1 MKNGVLRFI
10 PLQADL
16 CLNKQKVDIE
26 DFKGWQK
33 CNAPVYGDCLSPL
46 YKKEDDHHDIYIGND
61 TYDWESGALKKNG
74 VTVWSGGSGHKLK
87 KTKLTQRYDAL
98 AVTDSVQ
105 TWVKIQSG
113 NTIQYSLHG
122 ASANT
127 LTISNCTQIVA
138 TKAFENTANN
148 IFGIACMYLHE
159 NGKYGY
165 MIMYNIGGTT
175 YTKYGASGV
184 TTWDNFNV
192 ISPLIQVGVVGATK
206 FIVSFFGSSGAN
218 LGATEVKNVYV
229 DGENVYDNPL
239 FSDASQYTDR
249 YGVNNEGTKIEI
261 KAETTSGASFT
272 SVADAGNGNYK
283 YKTGIKQVL
292 EIKVSPHPQNIEVNC
307 YEAGKDIGTYETL
320 TFPAS
325 NTEQTYKRTIAY
337 YTGVQNGSGGS
348 DRLTPDWSGVNYYY
362 HLETTGISAASV
374 DEVRTGTGRI
384 TPITQDI
391 TDVSYINILPL
402 FTTKAYYGNCPF
414 VWRIEYDRL
423 SNGDDVDTAPAY
435 NDPKIV
441 YLAVGGDGVTIDN
454 YCAWTRGDGA
464 TAWSNFADFSSWLE
478 NNKEDVKYGTGQDVV
493 NPKGF
498 NPFYAY
504 KFQFKWNTSTPTIWA
519 RWKPPF
525 YESVMSSDSSENS
538 TKYFFFLPAVQEFTL
553 DNPVKSLYTDQSLKE
568 VDCCMDDGHLYC
580 VGSLT
585 SDTEN
590 PLPTKVLS
598 LSGTFSSFNTSTNT
612 VNYTSDAVL
621 SIEYDQEEEDNVFP
635 KYYVGQSVSVQ
646 NYYLRIVYLFKAKK
660 DDTEN
665 INVVIDNL
673 AIAFGETPAHLLGGV
688 QVATGANLQ
697 GGVYNCPATTNG
709 DGWRL
714 LFNNN
719 ILSNVGCYE
728 KGSYIGTILAD
739 WFNVDGD
746 FCVAFNKTQ
755 LYYKDNVGDI
765 WKLEMITQD
774 AEWDYRLVEDRYIVF
789 NTTNYFNCYDTKTGV
804 QRHWASD
811 YNNRMLY
818 GYGFTS
824 YHNNNTFRRVLEQE
838 RYNGFIITAQNA
850 NYEMTK
856 DMITG
861 LLLGAINYTGC
872 LKDTVSFLSCEM
884 PYGAIESIDLY
895 RGDEGSTSALYVCS
909 YSNKIKF
916 VNNDLVNP
924 YAVYPI
930 SENGDIQFN
939 PNLFTMFI
947 KSYNNKDMVISDG
960 IAYRLVYFNN
970 VVPVMAYYMLDGVE
984 ELIGAFVLQTSYYGV
999 SESRLYQMNYSNG
1012 VGVEV
1017 VADITNMEYLGALP
1031 SQALFWSAQN
1041 RAIYSFKGNCI
1052 MTLMQYA
1059 NELTGIYGKWY
1070 NPATQELFLDTNIGI
1085 LVFSDLGTYCLEW
1098 EEETE
1103 GASVKDIFFF
1113 KDHFIVN
1120 LIDDTEY
1127 SYYYSYN
1134 NKEGYASN
1142 GIYIFTKYYGNG
1154 LVPITVNNVYVRLYN
1169 QSVANA
1175 EGSISFK
1182 GHTITDIG
1190 TQTDEKTVAIG
1201 GEDDPTANPPTV
1213 AGEEWDSP
1221 TDTML
1226 VKYTPQFNRGLG
1238 FALEIHTTFPII
1250 DIKFDYVENGSIE
1263 SQIAHINI

>member
-61 TYDWESGALKKNG
+61 TYDWENGALKKNG
-74 VTVWSGGSGHKLK
+74 VTVWSGGNSHKI
-87 KTKLTQRYDAL
+87 TKAKINEDYDAL
-98 AVTDSVQ
+98 SVNSGNYKVWAKITSSNSVTDFCHNV
-105 TWVKIQSG
+105 TRTE
-113 NTIQYSLHG
+113 TIPN
-122 ASANT
+122 AV
-127 LTISNCTQIVA
+127 QIVA
-138 TKAFENTANN
+138 VKVFEDETNKVY
-148 IFGIACMYLHE
+148 GVVVMYLHSS
-159 NGKYGY
+159 GKYGY
-165 MIMYNIGGTT
+165 MIRYYHNGTMEKVYGSNGGTT
-175 YTKYGASGV
+175 L
-184 TTWDNFNV
+184 WDNFDV
-192 ISPLIQVGVVGATK
+192 ISPLIQVGVVGVEK
-206 FIVSFFGSSGAN
+206 FIISFFGSSGAN
-218 LGATEVKNVYV
+218 LGATQVKNVYV
-229 DGENVYDNPL
+229 SGDQVYDNPL

-249 YGVNNEGTKIEI
+249 YGINKEGTKIEI
-261 KAETTSGASFT
+261 KAETSSGASFT
-272 SVADAGNGNYK
+272 SVTDAANGNYK
-283 YKTGIKQVL
+283 YKTGIKQII
-292 EIKVSPHPQNIEVNC
+292 EIKMSSHPQPIRLLCWEF
-307 YEAGKDIGTYETL
+307 GKGIGVYQEF
-320 TFPAS
+320 TFPPSAVD
-325 NTEQTYKRTIAY
+325 QTYKRTIIY
-337 YTGVQNGSGGS
+337 YTGVQEGSGGS
-348 DRLTPDWSGVNYYY
+348 DKLIPNWTNVNYYY
-362 HLETTGISAASV
+362 HLETTGISSSAV
-374 DEVRTGTGRI
+374 DRETTGTGRA
-384 TPITQDI
+384 TPFEEDI
-391 TDVSYINILPL
+391 IDEDFVRILPMYTSKDM
-402 FTTKAYYGNCPF
+402 FGYYPCE
-414 VWRIEYDRL
+414 WRINYNRL
-423 SNGDDVDTAPAY
+423 SNENSVEAPPLYDYPEIAYIEFGDDGFTV
-435 NDPKIV
+435 N
-441 YLAVGGDGVTIDN
+441 N

-464 TAWSNFADFSSWLE
+464 TAWSSHADFSQWLE
-478 NNKEDVKYGTGQDVV
+478 TNKEDVKYGTSQDVL
-493 NPKGF
+493 NPRGF
-498 NPFYAY
+498 NPFYAGR
-504 KFQFKWNTSTPTIWA
+504 FQFKWSSSTPIITTVWQNDWNANI
-519 RWKPPF
+519 F
-525 YESVMSSDSSENS
+525 ETEHYSSSAENS
-538 TKYFFFLPAVQEFTL
+538 TKYYFFYPAKEEYTL
-553 DNPVKSLYTDQSLKE
+553 DNPIKTLYTDQSLKE

-585 SDTEN
+585 DDTEN

-598 LSGTFSSFNTSTNT
+598 LSGTFSSFDKTTNT
-612 VNYTSDAVL
+612 INYTSDAVL
-621 SIEYDQEEEDNVFP
+621 SIEYDQSEEENVFP
-635 KYYVGQSVSVQ
+635 KYYVGMSVSIQ

-660 DDTEN
+660 DDTDLIN
-665 INVVIDNL
+665 IVVDNL
-673 AIAFGETPAHLLGGV
+673 AIAFGETPSHLLGGA
-688 QVATGANLQ
+688 QRGTNANLQ
-697 GGVYNCPATTNG
+697 GGVYNCPATEQN

-728 KGSYIGTILAD
+728 KGEYIGTILAD
-739 WFNVDGD
+739 WFSIDGD
-746 FCVAFNKTQ
+746 FCIAFNQTS
-755 LYYKDNVGDI
+755 LYYKDNNGTI
-765 WKLEMITQD
+765 WKLELVTEGN
-774 AEWDYRLVEDRYIVF
+774 EWDYRLVEDRYIVF

-804 QRHWASD
+804 KRHWASD

-824 YHNNNTFRRVLEQE
+824 YSNNNTYRRILEQT
-838 RYNGFIITAQNA
+838 RFNGLIITAQNA

-861 LLLGAINYTGC
+861 LILGAIVYDGC
-872 LKDTVSFLSCEM
+872 LKDTVSFLSCKM
-884 PYGAIESIDLY
+884 PYGAVESIDLY
-895 RGDEGSTSALYVCS
+895 RGDNDSTSAIYVCS
-909 YSNKIKF
+909 YSNAIKF

-1098 EEETE
+1098 ETETE

-1127 SYYYSYN
+1127 SYFYSYN
-1134 NKEGYASN
+1134 NKEGYTSN
-1142 GIYIFTKYYGNG
+1142 GIFIFTKYYGNG

-1169 QSVANA
+1169 QSVADA
-1175 EGSISFK
+1175 EGNIIFK

-1190 TQTDEKTVAIG
+1190 TETDEKTVVIG
-1201 GEDDPTANPPTV
+1201 GEE
-1213 AGEEWDSP
+1213 GEAWDTP

-1226 VKYTPQFNRGLG
+1226 VKYTPQYNRGLG
-1238 FALEIHTTFPII
+1238 FALEIKTTFPII

>member
-61 TYDWESGALKKNG
+61 TYDWEDGALKKNG
-74 VTVWSGGSGHKLK
+74 DTVWSGGSGHKLK

-138 TKAFENTANN
+138 TKAFENTANS
-148 IFGIACMYLHE
+148 IYGIACMYLHT

-175 YTKYGASGV
+175 YTKYGAGGV

-229 DGENVYDNPL
+229 DGANVYDNPL
-239 FSDASQYTDR
+239 FSDTTSYPDIYGTFDANTD
-249 YGVNNEGTKIEI
+249 VSVKI
-261 KAETTSGASFT
+261 ETTSITNFT
-272 SVADAGNGNYK
+272 TVSQADSGSQGQR
-283 YKTGIKQVL
+283 YKTGVNQQI
-292 EIKVSPHPQNIEVNC
+292 EITMKAHPQPV
-307 YEAGKDIGTYETL
+307 TL
-320 TFPAS
+320 TFMHYNYQGGVGIESLVFPAS
-325 NTEQTYKRTIAY
+325 ESNQTYIRTVAY
-337 YTGVQNGSGGS
+337 WTGVQTSDTPDFSSYSSYYSLNITGAGDPVSISRSGTGLITPDVKDLSTASSLLILPAYQQREVDQFFVEISYKELTNANDTSAPLYNTPKSVRMYEDGLTLSNYSAMTRSTSGNTAWANYNEFALWGMMNRSLVQYGNTQDYITPSAFNPYYCSSFKFKWKYYGSGGTS
-348 DRLTPDWSGVNYYY
+348 VEPVTISFAVAPYY
-362 HLETTGISAASV
+362 A
-374 DEVRTGTGRI
+374 
-384 TPITQDI
+384 
-391 TDVSYINILPL
+391 
-402 FTTKAYYGNCPF
+402 
-414 VWRIEYDRL
+414 
-423 SNGDDVDTAPAY
+423 NGDPTASDNGKQYY
-435 NDPKIV
+435 NVIP
-441 YLAVGGDGVTIDN
+441 TN
-454 YCAWTRGDGA
+454 RM
-464 TAWSNFADFSSWLE
+464 FSF
-478 NNKEDVKYGTGQDVV
+478 Y
-493 NPKGF
+493 NPIK
-498 NPFYAY
+498 
-504 KFQFKWNTSTPTIWA
+504 
-519 RWKPPF
+519 R
-525 YESVMSSDSSENS
+525 
-538 TKYFFFLPAVQEFTL
+538 
-553 DNPVKSLYTDQSLKE
+553 LYNEQALKE

-580 VGSLT
+580 VGALS

-590 PLPTKVLS
+590 PLPKKMLA
-598 LSGTFSSFNTSTNT
+598 LSGSFESFDPSSNT
-612 VNYTSDAVL
+612 VSYTSDASL
-621 SIEYDQEEEDNVFP
+621 SIAYDLDEEENVFP
-635 KYYVGQSVSVQ
+635 KYYVGQTVSVQ

-660 DDTEN
+660 DDEEN
-665 INVVIDNL
+665 INIVVDNL
-673 AIAFGETPAHLLGGV
+673 AVAFGETPAHLLGGV
-688 QVATGANLQ
+688 QAGTNANLQ
-697 GGVYNCPATTNG
+697 GGVYNCPSTTDG

-818 GYGFTS
+818 GEGFST
-824 YHNNNTFRRVLEQE
+824 YTNNAQFKALLEQE
-838 RYNGFIITAQNA
+838 RYSGLIITAQNA

-1052 MTLMQYA
+1052 MALMQYA

-1098 EEETE
+1098 ETETE

-1226 VKYTPQFNRGLG
+1226 VKYTPQYNRGLG

>member
-46 YKKEDDHHDIYIGND
+46 YKKENTHHDIYIGND
-61 TYDWESGALKKNG
+61 TYDWENGALKKNG
-74 VTVWSGGSGHKLK
+74 VTVWSGGNSHKII
-87 KTKLTQRYDAL
+87 KTKINEDYDAL
-98 AVTDSVQ
+98 SVNSGNYKV
-105 TWVKIQSG
+105 WVKITSS
-113 NTIQYSLHG
+113 NSVTDFCHNVTRTETIPN
-122 ASANT
+122 AV
-127 LTISNCTQIVA
+127 QIVA
-138 TKAFENTANN
+138 VKAFEDETNKVY
-148 IFGIACMYLHE
+148 GVVVMYLHSS
-159 NGKYGY
+159 GKYGY
-165 MIMYNIGGTT
+165 MIRYYHNGTMEKVYGSNGGTT
-175 YTKYGASGV
+175 L
-184 TTWDNFNV
+184 WDNFDV
-192 ISPLIQVGVVGATK
+192 ISPLIQVGVVGVEK
-206 FIVSFFGSSGAN
+206 FIISFFGSSGAN
-218 LGATEVKNVYV
+218 LGATQVKNVYV
-229 DGENVYDNPL
+229 DRDHVYDNPL
-239 FSDASQYTDR
+239 FSDASQYPQR
-249 YGVNNEGTKIEI
+249 YGVVDRKTEVSINV
-261 KAETTSGASFT
+261 ETTSGASFT
-272 SVADAGNGNYK
+272 SITQAESGNRK
-283 YKTGIKQVL
+283 FKTGMKQVV
-292 EIKVSPHPQNIEVNC
+292 EITVSPHPQPIQLMPFEQ
-307 YEAGKDIGTYETL
+307 GKMIGAYQEFI
-320 TFPAS
+320 FPAS
-325 NTEQTYKRTIAY
+325 DVEQTYKRTLAFW
-337 YTGVQNGSGGS
+337 TDVQNSN
-348 DRLTPDWSGVNYYY
+348 TIDWSNVNYYY
-362 HLETTGISAASV
+362 RVETIGIGQSPVDRTVTGKGAYIPRMTEDIIYSDENPSMFPCHVVKGYDWFPSCWRLEF
-374 DEVRTGTGRI
+374 D
-384 TPITQDI
+384 
-391 TDVSYINILPL
+391 
-402 FTTKAYYGNCPF
+402 K
-414 VWRIEYDRL
+414 L
-423 SNGDDVDTAPAY
+423 SNGNDVTTPAVYDDNQVLY
-435 NDPKIV
+435 
-441 YLAVGGDGVTIDN
+441 YYWGEDGIKASN

-464 TAWSNFADFSSWLE
+464 TAWADYVDFSQWLD
-478 NNKEDVKYGTGQDVV
+478 NNKTDVKYGTSQDAV
-493 NPKGF
+493 NPSGF
-498 NPFYAY
+498 NPFYDGV
-504 KFQFKWNTSTPTIWA
+504 FPFKWTYYTSSGTSASPVNLRFMPDA
-519 RWKPPF
+519 FF
-525 YESVMSSDSSENS
+525 YTVYGSGSSENS
-538 TKYFFFLPAVQEFTL
+538 TKYFFFDPLVEKFSFP
-553 DNPVKSLYTDQSLKE
+553 NPVKGVYSDQSLKE

-621 SIEYDQEEEDNVFP
+621 SIEYDQSEEENVFP
-635 KYYVGQSVSVQ
+635 KYYVGMSVSIQ

-660 DDTEN
+660 DDTDLIN
-665 INVVIDNL
+665 IVVDNL
-673 AIAFGETPAHLLGGV
+673 AIAFGETPSHLLGGA
-688 QVATGANLQ
+688 QRGTNANLQ
-697 GGVYNCPATTNG
+697 GGVYNCPATEQN

-728 KGSYIGTILAD
+728 KGEYIGTILAD
-739 WFNVDGD
+739 WFTVDGD
-746 FCVAFNKTQ
+746 FCIAFNQTS
-755 LYYKDNVGDI
+755 LYYKDNNGAI
-765 WKLEMITQD
+765 WKLELVTEGN
-774 AEWDYRLVEDRYIVF
+774 EWDYRLVEDRYIVF

-804 QRHWASD
+804 KRHWASD

-824 YHNNNTFRRVLEQE
+824 YSNNNTFRRILEQT
-838 RYNGFIITAQNA
+838 RFNGLIITAQNA

-861 LLLGAINYTGC
+861 LILGAIVYDGC
-872 LKDTVSFLSCEM
+872 LKDTVSFLSCKM
-884 PYGAIESIDLY
+884 PYGAVESIDLY
-895 RGDEGSTSALYVCS
+895 RGDNNSTSAIYVCS
-909 YSNKIKF
+909 YSNVIKF

-930 SENGDIQFN
+930 SENGDIQYN

-984 ELIGAFVLQTSYYGV
+984 ELLGAFVLQTSYYGV

-1098 EEETE
+1098 ESETSQ
-1103 GASVKDIFFF
+1103 ASVKDIFFF

-1134 NKEGYASN
+1134 NLEDYESN

-1169 QSVANA
+1169 QSVADA
-1175 EGSISFK
+1175 EGNIIFK

-1190 TQTDEKTVAIG
+1190 TETDEKTVVIG
-1201 GEDDPTANPPTV
+1201 GEN
-1213 AGEEWDSP
+1213 GEAWDTP

-1238 FALEIHTTFPII
+1238 FALEIKTTFPII

>member
-61 TYDWESGALKKNG
+61 TYDWESGILKKNG
-74 VTVWSGGSGHKLK
+74 VNVWNANSAPKIK
-87 KTKLTQRYDAL
+87 KTKLTQKYDAL
-98 AVTDSVQ
+98 AITSSVQ
-105 TWVKIQSG
+105 TWVKIQSST
-113 NTIQYSLHG
+113 TIQYSLHG
-122 ASANT
+122 SSAGS
-127 LTISNCTQIVA
+127 LTIPNCAQIVA
-138 TKAFENTANN
+138 TKAFEKPGVL
-148 IFGIACMYLHE
+148 GIGDMWGIVCMYLHT

-165 MIMYNIGGTT
+165 MIMYNIGGTS

-192 ISPLIQVGVVGATK
+192 VSPLIQVGKVSSNK
-206 FIVSFFGSSGAN
+206 LLVSFFGSSGAN
-218 LGATEVKNVYV
+218 LGATDVKNVYI

-239 FSDASQYTDR
+239 FSDASQYPQR
-249 YGVNNEGTKIEI
+249 YGIVSGTTSIEI
-261 KAETTSGASFT
+261 NAETSSGVSL
-272 SVADAGNGNYK
+272 DGDEYK
-283 YKTGIKQVL
+283 YKTGISQYL
-292 EIKVSPHPQNIEVNC
+292 EIKIGAHPQQIKVQ
-307 YEAGKDIGTYETL
+307 YRSSRSSGVMETF

-325 NTEQTYKRTIAY
+325 ETAQTYRRTIAY
-337 YTGVQNGSGGS
+337 WTPVQTGSSGPYN
-348 DRLTPDWSGVNYYY
+348 LVPDFSNPNYYY
-362 HLETTGISAASV
+362 HLETTGISVSAV
-374 DEVRTGTGRI
+374 NEERTGTGRA
-384 TPITQDI
+384 TPISQDI
-391 TDVSYINILPL
+391 TSASYVNILPM
-402 FTTKAYYGNCPF
+402 FKAKEYSTGVPGN
-414 VWRIEYDRL
+414 WRVVYNKL
-423 SNGDDVDTAPAY
+423 SNGDDVTTAPIY
-435 NDPKIV
+435 ND
-441 YLAVGGDGVTIDN
+441 AQTIDYAFGQDGINVNN
-454 YCAWTRGDGA
+454 YCAWTKGDGSS
-464 TAWSNFADFSSWLE
+464 AWGNYSAFSSWLSS
-478 NNKEDVKYGTGQDVV
+478 NKTNVIYGTNQGWV
-493 NPKGF
+493 NPSGF
-498 NPFYAY
+498 NPFYAGS
-504 KFQFKWNTSTPTIWA
+504 FQFQWGNSNPQLLAKWVAPFFVTDYNTS
-519 RWKPPF
+519 
-525 YESVMSSDSSENS
+525 S
-538 TKYFFFLPAVQEFTL
+538 TDNGQKYYFFDPAKATMQL
-553 DNPVKSLYTDQSLKE
+553 NNPTKALYTEQALKE

-580 VGSLT
+580 VGALYN
-585 SDTEN
+585 DTEN
-590 PLPTKVLS
+590 PLPTKVLT
-598 LSGTFSSFNTSTNT
+598 LSGDFSSFNTTTNT
-612 VNYTSDAVL
+612 INYTSNSVL
-621 SIEYDQEEEDNVFP
+621 GIAYDQDEETNVFP
-635 KYYVGQSVSVQ
+635 KYYVGQNVSVQ

-665 INVVIDNL
+665 INIVVDNL
-673 AIAFGETPAHLLGGV
+673 AVAFGEKPSHLLGG
-688 QVATGANLQ
+688 QQRGTGANLQ
-697 GGVYNCPATTNG
+697 GGVYNCLASQYG
-709 DGWRL
+709 AGWRL

-719 ILSNVGCYE
+719 ILSNIACYE
-728 KGSYIGTILAD
+728 QPSYIGTIVTD
-739 WFNVDGD
+739 WFNVDSD
-746 FCVAFNKTQ
+746 FCVAFNTRN

-765 WKLEMITQD
+765 WHLEITTQEAD
-774 AEWDYRLVEDRYIVF
+774 WEYRLIEDRYIVF
-789 NTTNYFNCYDTKTGV
+789 NTTNYFNCYDTKTGI

-818 GYGFTS
+818 GYGFNTYS
-824 YHNNNTFRRVLEQE
+824 NNSTFKEKLEQE
-838 RYNGFIITAQNA
+838 RFSGLIITAQNA

-861 LLLGAINYTGC
+861 LLLGAIYYEGC
-872 LKDTVSFLSCEM
+872 LKDTVSFMSCQT
-884 PYGAIESIDLY
+884 PYGAVESIDLY
-895 RGDEGSTSALYVCS
+895 RGDSGSTSALYVCS
-909 YSNKIKF
+909 YANSIKF

-970 VVPVMAYYMLDGVE
+970 VIPVMAYYMLDGVE

-1041 RAIYSFKGNCI
+1041 RAIYSFRGNCI

-1134 NKEGYASN
+1134 NLEGYVSN
-1142 GIYIFTKYYGNG
+1142 EIYIFTKYYGNG

-1169 QSVANA
+1169 QSVADA
-1175 EGSISFK
+1175 EGNIIFK

-1190 TQTDEKTVAIG
+1190 TETDEKTVAIG
-1201 GEDDPTANPPTV
+1201 GEN
-1213 AGEEWDSP
+1213 GEAWDTP

-1226 VKYTPQFNRGLG
+1226 IKYTPQFNRGLG
-1238 FALEIHTTFPII
+1238 FALEIKTTFPII

>member
-46 YKKEDDHHDIYIGND
+46 YKKEDDHHDIFINND
-61 TYDWESGALKKNG
+61 YYDWSSGALSKNG
-74 VTVWSGGSGHKLK
+74 TQVWTGGSSK
-87 KTKLTQRYDAL
+87 KISKMKSNYKYDAL
-98 AVTDSVQ
+98 AVTDTHETYINILSSNSFGYA
-105 TWVKIQSG
+105 IHSG
-113 NTIQYSLHG
+113 TYNTK
-122 ASANT
+122 T
-127 LTISNCTQIVA
+127 LDGVVQIV
-138 TKAFENTANN
+138 TVKAFENTTY
-148 IFGIACMYLHE
+148 GISGIVVMYLHTTGKHGYYIKYRIGETEYEKQGSGESPTLWE
-159 NGKYGY
+159 NF
-165 MIMYNIGGTT
+165 
-175 YTKYGASGV
+175 
-184 TTWDNFNV
+184 DV
-192 ISPLIQVGVVGATK
+192 ISPLIQVGVVGEGK
-206 FIVSFFGSSGAN
+206 FVISFFGSSGAN
-218 LGATEVKNVYV
+218 LGGTDVKNVYV
-229 DGENVYDNPL
+229 AGENVYDSPL
-239 FSDASQYTDR
+239 FHDSTTSTVR
-249 YGVNNEGTKIEI
+249 YGTHTENQKITI
-261 KAETTSGASFT
+261 SVTTTSGVVYT
-272 SVADAGNGNYK
+272 SYGQSPFAIKAGCKQRVY
-283 YKTGIKQVL
+283 IKL
-292 EIKVSPHPQNIEVNC
+292 DPHPQTMTVELINDAFGVL
-307 YEAGKDIGTYETL
+307 DTFV
-320 TFPAS
+320 FPAS
-325 NTEQTYKRTIAY
+325 ETVQEYTRIIAY
-337 YTGVQNGSGGS
+337 YGDPEQNVVPTFNNAKYYYKVDITGTS
-348 DRLTPDWSGVNYYY
+348 LTPVSYEG
-362 HLETTGISAASV
+362 
-374 DEVRTGTGRI
+374 TGTGII
-384 TPITQDI
+384 TTSNSDLSTSATQKIFPSMNQKNSKFYAKIKYNKLDNPND
-391 TDVSYINILPL
+391 TEQPTY
-402 FTTKAYYGNCPF
+402 TTQ
-414 VWRIEYDRL
+414 VEQVID
-423 SNGDDVDTAPAY
+423 
-435 NDPKIV
+435 
-441 YLAVGGDGVTIDN
+441 GDGLLFDN
-454 YCAWTRGDGA
+454 YCAWGTSSPVS
-464 TAWSNFADFSSWLE
+464 AWSTYTDFNNFLDA
-478 NNKEDVKYGTGQDVV
+478 NMGNV
-493 NPKGF
+493 NRGMSNGGFTF
-498 NPFYAY
+498 NPFWSSSFSLA
-504 KFQFKWNTSTPTIWA
+504 TSP
-519 RWKPPF
+519 
-525 YESVMSSDSSENS
+525 MSSVTVYLMDVSFIQNKKGYFTSAVGEQYYNHIPDNTEYSLNNPYKTQYVEN
-538 TKYFFFLPAVQEFTL
+538 
-553 DNPVKSLYTDQSLKE
+553 SLKE
-568 VDCCMDDGHLYC
+568 VDCVFDDGHLYC
-580 VGSLT
+580 VGNLS
-585 SDTEN
+585 SDKEN
-590 PLPTKVLS
+590 PLPRKYLA
-598 LSGTFSSFNTSTNT
+598 LSGTFASYDSATNT
-612 VNYTSDAVL
+612 ISYTADAMMD
-621 SIEYDQEEEDNVFP
+621 IAYDEGDDNIFP
-635 KYYVGQSVSVQ
+635 KYYEGMNISIS

-660 DDTEN
+660 NDTDLIN
-665 INVVIDNL
+665 IVVDNL
-673 AIAFGETPAHLLGGV
+673 SIANGDATPTHLLAGV
-688 QVATGANLQ
+688 QQGTNANLQ
-697 GGVYNCPATTNG
+697 GGVYNCPVG
-709 DGWRL
+709 QSGEGFRL

-719 ILSNVGCYE
+719 MISNISCFE
-728 KGSYIGTILAD
+728 DKRYIGTILAD
-739 WFNVDGD
+739 WFTIDNE
-746 FCVAFNKTQ
+746 FCIAFNKTK
-755 LYYKDNVGDI
+755 LYYKDNNGDI
-765 WKLEMITQD
+765 WVLQLISTSPQ
-774 AEWDYRLVEDRYIVF
+774 WDYRLVEDRYIVF
-789 NTTNYFNCYDTKTGV
+789 NTTKYFNCYDTKTST

-811 YNNRMLY
+811 YNNRIVY
-818 GYGFTS
+818 GYGFDNYT
-824 YHNNNTFRRVLEQE
+824 NNTTFKKLLETQRFRGLM
-838 RYNGFIITAQNA
+838 ITAQNA

-861 LLLGAINYTGC
+861 LLLGAIIYEGV
-872 LKDTVSFLSCEM
+872 LKDYMTFYSCDV
-884 PYGAIESIDLY
+884 PFGAVESVDLY
-895 RGDEGSTSALYVCS
+895 RGEDDSTSAMYVCS
-909 YSNKIKF
+909 YRNAIKF
-916 VNNDLVNP
+916 INNDLVNP

-984 ELIGAFVLQTSYYGV
+984 ELIGAFVFQTSYYGV

-1052 MTLMQYA
+1052 MALMQYA

-1134 NKEGYASN
+1134 NLEGYTSN

-1175 EGSISFK
+1175 EGTISFK

-1201 GEDDPTANPPTV
+1201 GEDNPTANPPTV

-1226 VKYTPQFNRGLG
+1226 VKYTPQYNRGLG